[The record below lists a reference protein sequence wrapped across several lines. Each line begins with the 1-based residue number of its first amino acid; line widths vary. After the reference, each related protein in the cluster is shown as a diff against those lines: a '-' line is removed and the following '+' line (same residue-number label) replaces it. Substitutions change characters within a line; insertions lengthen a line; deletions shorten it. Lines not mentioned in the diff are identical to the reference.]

1 MLNTTIKTLIY
12 VVLILIYAPA
22 APADVMPPDWRQ
34 KLSDQAWEENSR
46 HAAFQEREIIED
58 AEQGVLE
65 LRVPYAA
72 EDATLAPVTIHT
84 KIPQTDELYIQRIHV
99 FIDKN
104 PVPLVGIFDFT
115 PASGKA
121 DLAMRVRIND
131 HTYVRA
137 VAELSTGELYMV
149 KSFTRARGA
158 CSAPPPKS
166 IGDSIANMGMM
177 KMKLIG
183 DVEYEKPNLMQVRI
197 KHPNIT
203 GLQPMRIGSH
213 VHPPAHFINTLNVD
227 YNGVPVMKAIL
238 TFAISMDPSLRFFF
252 VPENGGTLTVSAT
265 DTKNASWSSDFAV
278 N

>member
-1 MLNTTIKTLIY
+1 MSNTTMKTIVY
-12 VVLILIYAPA
+12 VALILTWAPA

-46 HAAFQEREIIED
+46 QAAFQDREIIED
-58 AEQGVLE
+58 AEQSVLE
-65 LRVPYAA
+65 IRVPYAA
-72 EDATLAPVTIHT
+72 EDATLAPVTVHT
-84 KIPQTDELYIQRIHV
+84 KIPQTNELYIQRIHV

-115 PASGKA
+115 PTSGKA

-137 VAELSTGELYMV
+137 VAELNTGELYMV

-183 DVEYEKPNLMQVRI
+183 DVEYSKPNLMQVRI

-213 VHPPAHFINTLNVD
+213 VHPPAHFVNTLSVD
-227 YNGVPVMKAIL
+227 YNGTPVMKAIL

-252 VPENGGTLTVSAT
+252 VPENEGTLTVSAT
-265 DTKNASWSSDFAV
+265 DTKNAAWSSEFAV